1 MALGYSLLYL
11 SLMSNRKPTP
21 TSKDGPKNTNEAE
34 PKVTKKEFR
43 GLTIFELTIIL
54 SVIGVA
60 FFWAL
65 SLKSSLQ
72 NKVYDAERKG
82 RLIALKE
89 NLQTYFLQNNTFP
102 SEEQFNDENTRKDI
116 LDRYIASNGEDYLKD
131 PKDNSKLILYLPEP
145 EGCKAEEASICN
157 KVSISLDLSN
167 GEEFIQF
174 VVAPGKELEL
184 LKETIEEGTA
194 PQSEEDRY
202 NSIIS
207 EPEPGD

>member
-1 MALGYSLLYL
+1 
-11 SLMSNRKPTP
+11 
-21 TSKDGPKNTNEAE
+21 
-34 PKVTKKEFR
+34 
-43 GLTIFELTIIL
+43 
-54 SVIGVA
+54 
-60 FFWAL
+60 
-65 SLKSSLQ
+65 LKSSLQ

-89 NLQTYFLQNNTFP
+89 KSPNILFYKIIHFHLKSNLTMRK
-102 SEEQFNDENTRKDI
+102 TRKDI

-145 EGCKAEEASICN
+145 EGCKAEEDSICN

-184 LKETIEEGTA
+184 LKETIEEDTA